1 MTFLVTGAT
10 GSVGRHV
17 VEHLRDA
24 GERVRIMTRNP
35 DSAGFSPDVEVARG
49 DLGEPGTLAPALD
62 GIERAYL
69 FPHEGAADFAELAK
83 SAGVRRIVVLS
94 SASAAAENK
103 RAHNADSHT
112 WHRSVERAVEDSGID
127 CTAIRPGA
135 FAANSLIWAG
145 AIQAGT
151 AVRSAHGSAAQAPV
165 HEADIAAVAATAL
178 LDDGHVGAK
187 YELSG
192 PAAISIADQVRTIGE
207 VLGRDIPFEAV
218 TSEQERAE
226 LAEFIPEEVVDMLL
240 GYWAEAVDRPDQ
252 VLPTVE
258 QVTGR
263 PARSFAQWAAEHAA
277 DFR

>member
-24 GERVRIMTRNP
+24 GERVRALTRNP
-35 DSAGFSPDVEVARG
+35 DDAGLPPDVEVARG
-49 DLGEPGTLAPALD
+49 DLGRPETVAPALD

-69 FPHEGAADFAELAK
+69 FPHEGAAKFAELAK
-83 SAGVRRIVVLS
+83 SAGVRRVVVLS
-94 SASAAAENK
+94 SASAATENK

-127 CTAIRPGA
+127 CTSIRPGA
-135 FAANSLIWAG
+135 FAANALIWADS
-145 AIQAGT
+145 IRAGS
-151 AVRSAHGSAAQAPV
+151 AVRSAHGGAAQAPV

-192 PAAISIADQVRTIGE
+192 PAAIPIADQVRTIGE
-207 VLGRDIPFEAV
+207 VIGREIRFEAV
-218 TSEQERAE
+218 TAERERAE
-226 LAEFIPEEVVDMLL
+226 LAAFMPEEVIDMLL
-240 GYWAEAVDRPDQ
+240 GYWAEAVGHPDP

-258 QVTGR
+258 EVTGR
-263 PARSFAQWAAEHAA
+263 PARPFAQWVADHAA